1 MMAISEEE
9 RQRALRIARCD
20 DITRM
25 DLGDW
30 EVYARLWQ
38 AQREEMP
45 LEVVANDVT
54 RKLHRRLLRLEVVR

>member
-1 MMAISEEE
+1 MTITEEE
-9 RQRALRIARCD
+9 RTRALRIARCD
-20 DITRM
+20 DIAQM
-25 DLGDW
+25 DLADW

-54 RKLHRRLLRLEVVR
+54 KRLHRKLLRLEVVR